1 MKLTLTHE
9 GLDYISYTPGELAEA
24 GVPQEAI
31 SAAQATMVGQES
43 RQKKVKAALSAAG
56 GVEAGLVDSLD
67 LTTVALSG
75 LARLAQAIST
85 ASTIAEI
92 RAAAVPVS
100 SLLEDWRDK
109 TVQVPLDA
117 ASDVQTALRAAA
129 TRAAAI
135 TAAYEAE

>member
-31 SAAQATMVGQES
+31 SAAQTATVAQDGQQA
-43 RQKKVKAALSAAG
+43 RLKAALSAAG
-56 GVEAGLVDSLD
+56 GVEAVLVDTLD

-75 LARLAQAIST
+75 LVRLAQAISNAT
-85 ASTIAEI
+85 TIADI

-100 SLLEDWRDK
+100 TGLAAWPDD
-109 TVQVPLDA
+109 VQVPLDA

>member
-31 SAAQATMVGQES
+31 SAAQTATVAQDGQQA
-43 RQKKVKAALSAAG
+43 RLKAALSAAG

-117 ASDVQTALRAAA
+117 ASDVQTVLSKGAG
-129 TRAAAI
+129 RAAAI
-135 TAAYEAE
+135 TAAYEAQ